1 MARRGANALSP
12 RAMPRDAETKV
23 DARGVIPIKGVQG
36 AGMSA
41 ETLTEVVVVWASPGN
56 GAAAT
61 TVNDQVHP
69 VAAAPGIGQGGTGG
83 ATETIKP
90 SRTAAVPGKGASHT
104 VKVGGPGGLTYQPE
118 QLNNVPVGDTVVF
131 EFLAQNHSVTQA
143 AFDSPC
149 LPLAGGMDSGFIANP
164 NNSASPP
171 PRVAMR
177 VMTTKPL
184 WFYCRQKGHCGKGMV
199 FSINP
204 TSDKTHAMFR
214 DLAIKKNGGEAGTA
228 MTGGQQQNVPPTAEA
243 PKQRP
248 AGVPEADV
256 SRQSPVAGQSK
267 PADQASTSIVSGKGT
282 VGADGSCSC
291 VASCSP
297 GGFPAAQAQGVGAFG
312 GMAGAIPVMGSMS

>member
-1 MARRGANALSP
+1 
-12 RAMPRDAETKV
+12 MPRGMA
-23 DARGVIPIKGVQG
+23 PIKGVQG

-41 ETLTEVVVVWASPGN
+41 DTLTEVIIVWASPGN

-61 TVNDQVHP
+61 TVNDQAHP
-69 VAAAPGIGQGGTGG
+69 VAAAPGTGRGGTGG
-83 ATETIKP
+83 ATTETVKP
-90 SRTAAVPGKGASHT
+90 GPTATVPDKGASHT

-118 QLNNVPVGDTVVF
+118 QLNNVLVGDTVVF
-131 EFLAQNHSVTQA
+131 EFLAQNHSITQS

-149 LPLAGGMDSGFIANP
+149 SPLAGGMDSGFMANP
-164 NNSASPP
+164 NNSVSPP
-171 PRVAMR
+171 PRIAMR

-214 DLAIKKNGGEAGTA
+214 GMAIKNSGGEAGSA
-228 MTGGQQQNVPPTAEA
+228 ITGGQQNVAPVAAA
-243 PKQRP
+243 PKQGP
-248 AGVPEADV
+248 AGAPDTDA

-267 PADQASTSIVSGKGT
+267 QADQASTSIASGKGT
-282 VGADGSCSC
+282 LGADGSCSC

-297 GGFPAAQAQGVGAFG
+297 GSFPAAQAQGVGAFG
-312 GMAGAIPVMGSMS
+312 GMGGAIPAMGSMS